1 MTASAS
7 LRARQWSAPF
17 WITTF
22 TASFGSQHAWFA
34 DRRGRRVMLARN
46 LLVTL
51 RSWDVARAA
60 KDVAAETGL
69 EHRPVAEGQ
78 RVVGI

>member
-1 MTASAS
+1 
-7 LRARQWSAPF
+7 
-17 WITTF
+17 
-22 TASFGSQHAWFA
+22 
-34 DRRGRRVMLARN
+34 MLARN